1 MPKKQIVSTGPLI
14 RHAINN
20 NYYDYDR
27 DNSETMKWLM
37 IGKNRGLTMYISFG
51 SECFLS
57 DEQIGEIAKGLQ
69 LSNANFIWVIRFCI
83 MGETTMTTVEE
94 KLSVGFLEKEK
105 ERGLIIPGWTPQG
118 KILGHPSIGGFVSH
132 CGWNSFMENMDFGV
146 SIIAMPMQF
155 EQPVTTGLAVEAG
168 VGVEVE
174 KGKNGIFFLEKSWER
189 R

>member
-1 MPKKQIVSTGPLI
+1 
-14 RHAINN
+14 
-20 NYYDYDR
+20 
-27 DNSETMKWLM
+27 
-37 IGKNRGLTMYISFG
+37 MYISFG

-57 DEQIGEIAKGLQ
+57 DEHIGEIAKGLQ
-69 LSNANFIWVIRFCI
+69 LSNANFIWVIRSSL
-83 MGETTMTTVEE
+83 GETTMTTVEE
-94 KLSVGFLEKEK
+94 KLPVGFLEKVK

-155 EQPVTTGLAVEAG
+155 EQPLTTGLVVEAG

-174 KGKNGIFFLEKSWER
+174 KGKNGIIFFGEELGKAINNVTLKNDF
-189 R
+189 